1 MHEITFFFS
10 SASFFTCPVDFTVN
24 SASELHQWLAGSY
37 LWNALKYKF
46 VTIQLMPVTTSY
58 VYSVAHFWI
67 TLGQSV
73 LETLG
78 YQTCRIQTPWL
89 WTKQEKLKFT
99 SLTISPETAAVKWLL
114 IMNLL
119 LVQLKS
125 LQRKSIMRFD
135 CALYMAAYFNQNMVP
150 LRSGCTRQHICLLC
164 FALNQSL
171 NFAGK

>member
-125 LQRKSIMRFD
+125 LQRKSIMRVD
-135 CALYMAAYFNQNMVP
+135 HALYMHGRL
-150 LRSGCTRQHICLLC
+150 LRMHWSARLS
-164 FALNQSL
+164 FALNRGL
-171 NFAGK
+171 NFCLEIVTVLSAAP